1 MKDEVIIDFSNDDA
15 IYNLKKIQLD
25 QIQKKSETVRLEF
38 TLPLRV

>member
-25 QIQKKSETVRLEF
+25 QIQKKSETVRLGF
-38 TLPLRV
+38 TLP